1 MFTVDGFEFE
11 TEEEAKRAQK
21 EKAGIRYIKENTD
34 MNDPDIVYKLYMR
47 LNKPGTFNTPVG
59 FAFLV
64 ELQEF
69 LHSIPYIKN
78 EEIRPIHIEKN
89 AKPAGKKAKKE
100 AESYKKKFHLAL
112 FFVIVLLIS
121 IVSMFSITYISGHS
135 PYVTDYENEIIDK
148 YESWQQELE
157 EREKALDE
165 REAQTEWTK

>member
-11 TEEEAKRAQK
+11 TEEEANRARK

-34 MNDPDIVYKLYMR
+34 INDPDIVYKLYMR
-47 LNKPGTFNTPVG
+47 LNKPDTFSTPVG

-69 LHSIPYIKN
+69 LRTIPYIKN
-78 EEIRPIHIEKN
+78 EEIRPIHIEKS
-89 AKPAGKKAKKE
+89 GKMSKSAKKE
-100 AESYKKKFHLAL
+100 ILVYKKKFHVAL
-112 FFVIVLLIS
+112 FFAIVLSVCLIS
-121 IVSMFSITYISGHS
+121 MFTITYISGHS
-135 PYVTDYENEIIDK
+135 PYVMDYENEIIDK

-165 REAQTEWTK
+165 REEQTEWTK